1 MTGRWSRWFAVILA
15 INLACGCVGSGQPGG
30 AVSQTFLRGEVIRKE
45 WSKSDESFN
54 AGGSEYY
61 VLKVPESLVPA
72 NRRTAQEGVVLLSSP
87 AVPLGRF
94 AELVGKEVEC
104 RGEFVDGKK
113 FQAPEDSTEQ
123 LPVGGGTDQAGAKIE
138 VTVGAGFAVNAI
150 EPIAKR

>member
-1 MTGRWSRWFAVILA
+1 MTGGWSRWFAVILA
-15 INLACGCVGSGQPGG
+15 INFACGCVGSSQPGG
-30 AVSQTFLRGEVIRKE
+30 AASETILRGEVIRKE

-72 NRRTAQEGVVLLSSP
+72 NRRTAKEGVVLLSSA
-87 AVPLGRF
+87 AVSFGRF

-113 FQAPEDSTEQ
+113 FHPPQDSVEQ
-123 LPVGGGTDQAGAKIE
+123 FPVGGVTEQAGEKME
-138 VTVGAGFAVNAI
+138 VIVGAGFAVNAI
-150 EPIAKR
+150 EPIAKK

>member
-1 MTGRWSRWFAVILA
+1 MTGGWSRWFAVILA
-15 INLACGCVGSGQPGG
+15 INFACGCVGSSQPGG
-30 AVSQTFLRGEVIRKE
+30 AASETILRGEVIRKE

-72 NRRTAQEGVVLLSSP
+72 NRRTAKEGVVLLSSA
-87 AVPLGRF
+87 AVSFGRF

-113 FQAPEDSTEQ
+113 FHP
-123 LPVGGGTDQAGAKIE
+123 PP
-138 VTVGAGFAVNAI
+138 GFGRAVSRWRRNRTGWGENGSNCRCRI
-150 EPIAKR
+150 CGQRD